1 MVRKKV
7 NFVSS
12 QFTQIRK
19 RDGRLVPFDT
29 RKITT
34 AILKAGRATGEVGDD
49 GALSLTNRVL
59 SVAQMALG
67 EEKPTVEQIQDLV
80 EQVLLASPFEKT
92 AKAFILYRDQHA
104 RNREMTEKA
113 SVDRMDGY
121 LNRLDW
127 KVKENSNMGFS
138 LQGLNY
144 YISSENSN
152 IYWLNKIY
160 TADVRQA
167 HNSGALHIHDLG
179 LIAGYCV
186 GWDLYELLSCG
197 FRGVPAKVESKPAKH
212 FSSILG
218 QIVNF
223 FYTLQGEVAG
233 ALAFSN
239 FDTLLAPFIRY
250 DGLSYDQVK
259 QALQE
264 FVFNINVPT
273 RVGFQTPFTNITLDL
288 QPLAILANEP
298 VIIGGKPQ
306 DQTYGEF
313 QREMNLF
320 NQAFLEVMAEGD
332 AKGRPFSFPIPT
344 YNITPEFDWDKPE
357 LKPLWE
363 VTAKYGIPYFAN
375 FVNSDMSPDDV
386 RSMCC
391 RIQLDL
397 SLLKKRGGGLFSP
410 APLTGSIG
418 VVTVNMPRIG
428 YLAADES
435 EFFERLGRLME
446 IARTSLETK
455 RKVVEQFT
463 EKDLYPYTKYYLRDI
478 KNRHSS
484 YWHNHFSTIGIIGM
498 NEACLNLLGCD
509 IGSPE
514 GRAFAIKALDYVR
527 EKLLMFQQETGNLY
541 NLEATPA
548 EGTTYRLSK
557 LDKERFGDIICANE
571 LETSNGAAPFYTNST
586 HLPVNYTDDI
596 FKVLDL
602 QDDLQTRYT
611 GGTVLHIFLGEAT
624 PDPQAI
630 KMFIRKVCQ
639 NYRLPYFT
647 ISPTF
652 SVCPEHGYISG
663 EHCKCEKC
671 NAQTEVYSRV
681 VGYLRPVNRWN
692 EGKQAEFKLR
702 SMYKI
707 EG

>member
-1 MVRKKV
+1 MVQKKG
-7 NFVSS
+7 NFVNS

-19 RDGRLVPFDT
+19 RDGRPVPFDA
-29 RKITT
+29 RKIKT
-34 AILKAGRATGEVGDD
+34 AILKAGHATSKFGDD
-49 GALSLTNRVL
+49 VALSLTNRVL
-59 SVAQMALG
+59 TTAQMALG
-67 EEKPTVEQIQDLV
+67 EETPTVEQIQDLV
-80 EQVLLASPFEKT
+80 EEVLLASPFKQT

-104 RNREMTEKA
+104 RNREIAEKA
-113 SVDRMDGY
+113 DVDRTDRY
-121 LNRLDW
+121 LNRRDW
-127 KVKENSNMGFS
+127 KVKENSNMSFS
-138 LQGLNY
+138 LQGYNHY
-144 YISSENSN
+144 VSSENSKT
-152 IYWLNKIY
+152 YWLNKIY
-160 TADVRQA
+160 TDRVRQA

-186 GWDLYELLSCG
+186 GWDLQELLRCG

-223 FYTLQGEVAG
+223 FYTLQSEVAG

-239 FDTLLAPFIRY
+239 FDTMLAPFIRY

-259 QALQE
+259 QSLQE

-273 RVGFQTPFTNITLDL
+273 RVGLQTPFTNITLDL
-288 QPLAILANEP
+288 QPPAVLANVP
-298 VIIGGKPQ
+298 VIIGGKLQ
-306 DQTYGEF
+306 DQTYGKF
-313 QREMNLF
+313 QHEMNLF

-375 FVNSDMSPDDV
+375 FVNSDMSPDDI
-386 RSMCC
+386 RSLCC
-391 RIQLDL
+391 HIQLDMS
-397 SLLKKRGGGLFSP
+397 SLKRRGGGLFSP
-410 APLTGSIG
+410 TPLTGSIG
-418 VVTVNMPRIG
+418 VVTLNMPRLG

-435 EFFERLGRLME
+435 DFFERLGRLME
-446 IARTSLETK
+446 VARTSLETK

-463 EKDLYPYTKYYLRDI
+463 EKNLYPYTKFYLRDI

-484 YWHNHFSTIGIIGM
+484 YWHNHFSTLGIIGM
-498 NEACLNLLGCD
+498 NEACLNLHGSD

-514 GRAFAIKALDYVR
+514 GRTFAIRVLDYMR
-527 EKLLMFQQETGNLY
+527 KKLLIFQQETGNLY

-548 EGTTYRLSK
+548 EGTTYRLAK

-571 LETSNGAAPFYTNST
+571 PETSNGAAPFYTNST

-596 FKVLDL
+596 FQVLDL
-602 QDDLQTRYT
+602 QNDLQTRYT
-611 GGTVLHIFLGEAT
+611 GGTVLHVFLGEAA
-624 PDPQAI
+624 PDPQAV
-630 KMFIRKVCQ
+630 KMFIRKVCR
-639 NYRLPYFT
+639 NYHLPYFT

-652 SVCPEHGYISG
+652 SVCPEHGYITG
-663 EHCKCEKC
+663 ELYKCPKC
-671 NAQTEVYSRV
+671 GSETEVYSRV
-681 VGYLRPVNRWN
+681 VGYLRPVEQWN

-702 SMYKI
+702 SPYKI
-707 EG
+707 KG

>member
-1 MVRKKV
+1 MVKKKD
-7 NFVSS
+7 NFINS
-12 QFTQIRK
+12 QFSQIHK
-19 RDGRLVPFDT
+19 RDGRLVPFDA
-29 RKITT
+29 RKIKT
-34 AILKAGRATGEVGDD
+34 AILKAGHATSKFGDD
-49 GALSLTNRVL
+49 VALSLTNRVL
-59 SVAQMALG
+59 TTAQMALG
-67 EEKPTVEQIQDLV
+67 EVTPTVEQIQDLV
-80 EQVLLASPFEKT
+80 EEVLLASPFKQT

-104 RNREMTEKA
+104 RNREIAEKA
-113 SVDRMDGY
+113 DVDRTDRY
-121 LNRLDW
+121 LNRRDW
-127 KVKENSNMGFS
+127 KVKENSNMSFS
-138 LQGLNY
+138 LQGHNHY
-144 YISSENSN
+144 VSSENSK

-160 TADVRQA
+160 TDRVRQA

-186 GWDLYELLSCG
+186 GWDLQELLRCG

-212 FSSILG
+212 FRVILG
-218 QIVNF
+218 QVVNF
-223 FYTLQGEVAG
+223 FYTLQGEAAG

-250 DGLSYDQVK
+250 DGLSYDEVK
-259 QALQE
+259 QTLQE
-264 FVFNINVPT
+264 FIFNINVPT
-273 RVGFQTPFTNITLDL
+273 RVGFQTPFTNITFDL
-288 QPLAILANEP
+288 QPPSTLANEP

-306 DQTYGEF
+306 DQAYGEF
-313 QREMNLF
+313 QHEMNLF

-397 SLLKKRGGGLFSP
+397 SSLKKRGGGLFSP

-418 VVTVNMPRIG
+418 VVTLNMPRLG
-428 YLAADES
+428 YLSADES
-435 EFFERLGRLME
+435 DFFERLTRLME
-446 IARTSLETK
+446 VARTSLETK

-463 EKDLYPYTKYYLRDI
+463 EKDLYPYTKFYLRDI
-478 KNRHSS
+478 KNRHGS

-514 GRAFAIKALDYVR
+514 GRTFAIRVLDYMR
-527 EKLLMFQQETGNLY
+527 KKLLMFQQETGNLY

-548 EGTTYRLSK
+548 EGTTYRLAK

-571 LETSNGAAPFYTNST
+571 PETSNGAAPFYTNST

-596 FKVLDL
+596 FQVLDL
-602 QDDLQTRYT
+602 QNDLQTRYT
-611 GGTVLHIFLGEAT
+611 GGTVLHVFLGEAA
-624 PDPQAI
+624 PDSQAV
-630 KMFIRKVCQ
+630 KMFIRKVCR
-639 NYRLPYFT
+639 NYHLPYFT

-702 SMYKI
+702 SLYKI